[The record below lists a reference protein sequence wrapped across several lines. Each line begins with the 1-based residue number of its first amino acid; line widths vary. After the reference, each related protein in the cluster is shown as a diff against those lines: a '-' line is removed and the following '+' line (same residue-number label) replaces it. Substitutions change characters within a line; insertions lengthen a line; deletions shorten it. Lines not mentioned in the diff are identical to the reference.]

1 MSGGQA
7 SLQTL
12 ISSQEEKRDP
22 GQHEGDDGGYEESCR
37 MKAMVWD
44 NLGDER
50 ERERG
55 TCPWSHFTSLS
66 QVTRKSYSRSSTES
80 ARLAWLWPQLCPHW
94 LRPSRPKPSAALLR
108 ACSLRAWLP
117 HGTAEALSRTNA
129 ARSPAWRLAHSRTTH
144 PKPGILQ
151 APQNVTCL
159 DPCVTN
165 LRQH

>member
-50 ERERG
+50 ERERERD
-55 TCPWSHFTSLS
+55 LS
-66 QVTRKSYSRSSTES
+66 MVTLHISQSGHKEELQQKQHGVSETG
-80 ARLAWLWPQLCPHW
+80 LALAP
-94 LRPSRPKPSAALLR
+94 
-108 ACSLRAWLP
+108 
-117 HGTAEALSRTNA
+117 ALS
-129 ARSPAWRLAHSRTTH
+129 PLAETIS
-144 PKPGILQ
+144 
-151 APQNVTCL
+151 A
-159 DPCVTN
+159 
-165 LRQH
+165 